1 MQETEINLISKEVK
15 GIYLSY
21 VSGKYGIYAHNEKPS
36 NFQSKSDPQVLY
48 DNLLLTKYYDDLDN
62 DNKLLIEII
71 NSKLHD
77 IGINPSTKI
86 LMELMKDLYELFFN
100 TPDKQEVKRIITE
113 RIKGIDNEEI
123 TNKFKQ
129 QIDDFE
135 KSKYLDIEK
144 SIKEKLGNR
153 KKGTLELARRD
164 LSNYLTIKYGAILR
178 KNTGNV
184 YLLDGNGYVLTD
196 HDSLMLKLK
205 KDFGS
210 NFIHDSDLKNAL
222 GYISDRRE
230 PTPNM
235 VKFKNCLY
243 DMDKME
249 IVETNEPIFTS
260 LQIDYNLNPDAQSVL
275 FKDFLDSTFKRETK
289 EETQEAIKGIKQLC
303 GYFFTSGNKYNI
315 LPIFT
320 GLTGAGKSTFFNI
333 ITGIFGKN
341 KISGVSLQQME
352 KDSHAGSE
360 FVDSH
365 LNIIR
370 DSDTSM
376 IENNSILKNWTGNE
390 SMRINPK
397 YKPPFDLSADEVPKV
412 ILVCNNMP
420 VFLVYEDALIR
431 RFVVVEFKVSFEKS
445 ENKITDL
452 DKLILSDEKEIEWF
466 IHECI
471 TEYTEM
477 VENNENFIFKITPNE
492 TMELVNKHTHPLN
505 HIIRE
510 LILKHDPEA
519 YKTEKDINPKGWR
532 PIYTDDLVEVIFK
545 YAEKQSIDVPTDKQG
560 RISKKKLIKVIREE
574 FDLEDGEIV
583 YNRQTHKFDKHREYK
598 ATSERCRGRHG
609 KTYPNLI
616 PTLTYTELINEIE
629 NQQQLENK

>member
-1 MQETEINLISKEVK
+1 MQEKEISLISKEVK

-21 VSGKYGIYAHNEKPS
+21 VSGKYELYTTNGKPS
-36 NFQSKSDPQVLY
+36 NFGTMKDPQVLY
-48 DNLLLTKYYDDLDN
+48 DNLVITKHYDDLDN
-62 DNKLLIEII
+62 DNKVLIGSI
-71 NSKLHD
+71 NAKLGDVGTNTATD
-77 IGINPSTKI
+77 ILIK
-86 LMELMKDLYELFFN
+86 LMEDLYNLFFN
-100 TPDKQEVKRIITE
+100 VDSKEL
-113 RIKGIDNEEI
+113 KGILSERLKGIANNEI
-123 TNKFKQ
+123 TDKFKQ
-129 QIDDFE
+129 QIEDFE
-135 KSKYLDIEK
+135 KSKYKDIEK

-164 LSNYLTIKYGAILR
+164 LSNYLTTKYGAILR
-178 KNTGNV
+178 KNTGDI
-184 YLLDGNGYVLTD
+184 YLLDGDGYVLTD

-205 KDFGS
+205 KDFGD

-230 PTPNM
+230 PTANM

-249 IVETNEPIFTS
+249 IMETNEPIFTS
-260 LQIDYNLNPDAQSVL
+260 LQIDYNLNPDANSIL
-275 FKDFLDSTFKRETK
+275 FKDFLESTFQRETK
-289 EETQEAIKGIKQLC
+289 EATQEAIKGIKQLC

-376 IENNSILKNWTGNE
+376 IENNAILKNWTGNE

-397 YKPPFDLSADEVPKV
+397 YKNPFDLSADEVPKV

-420 VFLVYEDALIR
+420 VFKIYEDALIR

-445 ENKITDL
+445 KNKITDL
-452 DKLILSDEKEIEWF
+452 DKLILSDKSEIEWF
-466 IHECI
+466 IYECI
-471 TEYTEM
+471 KEYKEM
-477 VENNENFIFKITPNE
+477 VENNENFIFKITPDE

-519 YKTEKDINPKGWR
+519 YKTEKDINPKGWL
-532 PIYTDDLVEVIFK
+532 PIFTNDLVEVIFK
-545 YAEKQSIDVPTDKQG
+545 YAEKHSIDVPTDKEG
-560 RISKKKLIKVIREE
+560 RISKKKLIEVIRGE

-583 YNRQTHKFDKHREYK
+583 YNRQTQKFDKHREYK
-598 ATSERCRGRHG
+598 TTSERYRGRNE
-609 KTYPNLI
+609 KAYPNLI

-629 NQQQLENK
+629 KQRETENK